1 MRRAMLYII
10 AMLAFLTVPLWS
22 LTLLQLASGI
32 QVRPQRSVARGL
44 GLALLYGAAW
54 HLREP
59 EATRALLHS
68 AGLQAGWLNIAGGLW
83 LGLLG
88 ATLLVDYPRLRRAAG
103 TFAALTLVAI
113 APLHILAHEDELP
126 VFGHE
131 WRGPFLELRLTLQA
145 LMVVAALIVAY
156 VPSRVPPPLADEG
169 PRAG

>member
-1 MRRAMLYII
+1 MLYII

-22 LTLLQLASGI
+22 LTLLQLATGRA
-32 QVRPQRSVARGL
+32 VRPQRSIARGL
-44 GLALLYGAAW
+44 GLALLYGASW

-68 AGLQAGWLNIAGGLW
+68 AGLEAGWLNIAGGLW
-83 LGLLG
+83 LGMLG
-88 ATLLVDYPRLRRAAG
+88 ATLLVDHPRLRRAAG

-145 LMVVAALIVAY
+145 LMVVAALVVAY
-156 VPSRVPPPLADEG
+156 VPPQ
-169 PRAG
+169 PRSAVGREHPASD